1 MEAILM
7 VAAAGFAVAG
17 VVVPFVASC
26 VVVRKILAKQAVRED
41 LHREESRKRDEN
53 MANQE
58 LSHQRERR
66 ELSYL
71 HREERAALNKRLAD
85 QEVYHQTER
94 RELYERI
101 QSAPVYTEP
110 LLTGRVESGRDKGRS
125 EAVDPDEMSP
135 EELAKIG
142 VLANSDGGFID
153 LRSKDKDLFETV
165 KGLLFF
171 REETE
176 KEKKELADSA

>member
-17 VVVPFVASC
+17 VVVPFVMSC
-26 VVVRKILAKQAVRED
+26 VAVRNLLAKQDEREKLHLNERVKLNEVMVAQAD
-41 LHREESRKRDEN
+41 LHRKERD
-53 MANQE
+53 
-58 LSHQRERR
+58 
-66 ELSYL
+66 
-71 HREERAALNKRLAD
+71 ALNKRLAD

-101 QSAPVYTEP
+101 QSAPVYTQP
-110 LLTGRVESGRDKGRS
+110 LLTGGGESGTDKGRS
-125 EAVDPDEMSP
+125 EAVDPDDMSP
-135 EELAKIG
+135 EDLAKIG
-142 VLANSDGGFID
+142 VMPNSDGGFID

-176 KEKKELADSA
+176 KEKKELADSV